1 MMLPAIQPMLAVP
14 AAPFDAAGY
23 CFEIKLY
30 DRFVPLTGCP
40 GQGDRCRSREE
51 ILTIKRGSTSCPRLI
66 PPLLAE
72 GLLQLAVRPLITNF
86 PGARNCRGGLSRLRP
101 FPFVLS
107 PRGDP

>member
-1 MMLPAIQPMLAVP
+1 MILPPIRPMLAVP

-51 ILTIKRGSTSCPRLI
+51 ILTIK
-66 PPLLAE
+66 
-72 GLLQLAVRPLITNF
+72 
-86 PGARNCRGGLSRLRP
+86 
-101 FPFVLS
+101 
-107 PRGDP
+107 